1 MDLGELDKPSA
12 RIPRVRLGLL
22 DGATFLLLED
32 VECLHVDELP
42 NLDRRQEWEGGAD
55 HHFWLAPR
63 LLRQEDT
70 AGARSVIRVVA
81 KHNPRLLLNVRCG
94 GVLGG
99 VGGSSRTSTSTG
111 RTGTGTSTSSGID
124 IGTSSGTVSISTGIG
139 IGTST
144 STSISFGTSTSISTT
159 SLKTHARIFQWHARS
174 CTCALALEPIGERR
188 A

>member
-22 DGATFLLLED
+22 DGATLLLLED
-32 VECLHVDELP
+32 VECLHVRDELP

-63 LLRQEDT
+63 VLRQEDI

-81 KHNPRLLLNVRCG
+81 ENNPPLLQYVRRRA
-94 GVLGG
+94 GG
-99 VGGSSRTSTSTG
+99 VGGIGGSSGSSG
-111 RTGTGTSTSSGID
+111 IGTGTGTGASSGID
-124 IGTSSGTVSISTGIG
+124 IGTSSGTSTGIG
-139 IGTST
+139 IGM
-144 STSISFGTSTSISTT
+144 GTSTGIGTSSTNSDT
-159 SLKTHARIFQWHARS
+159 RLKTHASSSEWHARS
-174 CTCALALEPIGERR
+174 CTCALALLPIGERR